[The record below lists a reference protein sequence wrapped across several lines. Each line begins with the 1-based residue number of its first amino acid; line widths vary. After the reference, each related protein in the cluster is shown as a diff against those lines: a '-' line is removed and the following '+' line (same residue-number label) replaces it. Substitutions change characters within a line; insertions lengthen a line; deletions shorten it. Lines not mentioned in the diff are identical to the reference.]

1 MLSYLFGHTVEILL
15 HLFRLEEP
23 CDGCAAPYG
32 FNHIMPLTID
42 TQTFSVSKKTW
53 SVEYFFVIQGMTL
66 EMFFGYV
73 YSIWIHYVFIL
84 KMSLE
89 FLLLTS

>member
-42 TQTFSVSKKTW
+42 TQTFSVSKKLCN
-53 SVEYFFVIQGMTL
+53 FFLGLEKVIQGMTL
-66 EMFFGYV
+66 EMVFGYV
-73 YSIWIHYVFIL
+73 H
-84 KMSLE
+84 
-89 FLLLTS
+89 LLLEITYSF